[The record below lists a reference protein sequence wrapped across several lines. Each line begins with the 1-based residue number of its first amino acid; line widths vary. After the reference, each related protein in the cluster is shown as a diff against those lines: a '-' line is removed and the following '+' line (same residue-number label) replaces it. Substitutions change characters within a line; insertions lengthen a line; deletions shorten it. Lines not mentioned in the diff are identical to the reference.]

1 MGTYQYQIF
10 VTLKLYSTVSQAM
23 FINFSIVSIADIHLY
38 LIAAF
43 HLDIFQYMKHEME
56 PL

>member
-1 MGTYQYQIF
+1 MF
-10 VTLKLYSTVSQAM
+10 VTLKLYSMVSQAM
-23 FINFSIVSIADIHLY
+23 FINFSIVSVAISDIHLY

-43 HLDIFQYMKHEME
+43 HLEIFQYMKNEME